1 MSPPTR
7 SIYEQLGLS
16 AMLKDDEVI
25 DDSSE
30 DDLVQEVID
39 PARLN
44 NQAEGVVQPDQ
55 NTGMDQ
61 RLEDLELEEDEQ
73 LLLGPRVR
81 PTDSPLFICKF
92 PILQEVPQGHLS
104 TWATAWGEMLTRWE
118 RTETQVDTNR
128 ALMWLGFLAQAP
140 SGSPPGAAG
149 RAGGRWP
156 RGFSVW
162 TRETGRNWSSWG
174 RKTPNRIRDR
184 RQVRRVDQ
192 EQEYQAAQLRKG
204 GPGAALNIL

>member
-1 MSPPTR
+1 M
-7 SIYEQLGLS
+7 
-16 AMLKDDEVI
+16 EVI

-61 RLEDLELEEDEQ
+61 RLEDLEPEEDEQ
-73 LLLGPRVR
+73 LLLGPRVC
-81 PTDSPLFICKF
+81 PTDSPPGEVATGWQAIDSLGAWDFFLCKF
-92 PILQEVPQGHLS
+92 PVLQEVPQGHLS
-104 TWATAWGEMLTRWE
+104 TWAAAWGEVLARWE
-118 RTETQVDTNR
+118 RAETQMDTNR
-128 ALMWLGFLAQAP
+128 ALMCLGFLAQAP

-156 RGFSVW
+156 RDFSV
-162 TRETGRNWSSWG
+162 
-174 RKTPNRIRDR
+174 
-184 RQVRRVDQ
+184 
-192 EQEYQAAQLRKG
+192 
-204 GPGAALNIL
+204 